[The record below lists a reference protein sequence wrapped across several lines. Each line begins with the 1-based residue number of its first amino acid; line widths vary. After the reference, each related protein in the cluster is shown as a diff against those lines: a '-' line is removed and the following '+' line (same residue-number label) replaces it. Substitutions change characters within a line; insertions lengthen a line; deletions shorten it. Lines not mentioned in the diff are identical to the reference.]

1 MNKLSSGRSKTILE
15 KLAGIA
21 PPAAGDS
28 RSLTSRATPNP
39 VSARPVAARGSRTPP
54 SRLIVPKIKD
64 NQKHKA
70 WVRQHDKNKVSKK
83 KIDKLFQQYE
93 DHRRGEKLR
102 KWYRESSPK
111 ELAGGLRKGRIKN
124 LPEGMLKTKG
134 VVQVRPGKY
143 KTIKSVESAKKKRRA
158 ARNIV
163 QVPRKDPITGRRF
176 GSEERKYQQ
185 SLPPEDRGAVE
196 KKVPR
201 TSRTARKAYWAGA
214 PTGTSARKWLRSQ
227 KGPEKKRRRKPM
239 SFERASRVSRRMTER
254 QERKRQREGRVET
267 YTYGKKNLPPWWEK
281 TFGKVKG

>member
-1 MNKLSSGRSKTILE
+1 M
-15 KLAGIA
+15 AGIA

-39 VSARPVAARGSRTPP
+39 VSARPVAARGPHTPTSR
-54 SRLIVPKIKD
+54 SIVTETENNKRHAAWGRQYNKD
-64 NQKHKA
+64 KA
-70 WVRQHDKNKVSKK
+70 TKQ
-83 KIDKLFQQYE
+83 KIDKWFRQDE
-93 DHRRGEKLR
+93 VIRRGEKLR
-102 KWYRESSPK
+102 KWYRESSPE
-111 ELAGGLRKGRIKN
+111 ELARGLNKGKIKGLTGRMAGKRGVIRAGENTYLTKAQVLKRKDRSI
-124 LPEGMLKTKG
+124 
-134 VVQVRPGKY
+134 R
-143 KTIKSVESAKKKRRA
+143 AKKKRRA

-163 QVPRKDPITGRRF
+163 QVPRKDPTTGRRF

-239 SFERASRVSRRMTER
+239 SFERALRVSRRMTER

-267 YTYGKKNLPPWWEK
+267 YTYGKKNLPLWWEK